1 MENSVGKLYIKK
13 RTASEWLV
21 AFIFF
26 LPFAQAFFAELVGL
40 PDSIKFLADVAL
52 VFLFVKIFLISGQV
66 QIGKQFYPFLV
77 LIGIFFAYVTITY
90 FFNYQSIFYYVW
102 GLRNSF
108 RFYLAFVAYVILL
121 KWDDV
126 QKWLKV
132 LDWLYVLNFFVLLIQ
147 FFMGYR
153 QDFLG
158 GIFGVQK
165 GCNGALLMFFV
176 VVVTKSILEF
186 MRNEG
191 STAKCLIFSF
201 MALLSSALAE
211 LKFFFIL
218 FIIIAIM
225 AAVMTKQSV
234 KKTLFFIIG
243 AIMIIIFSTILS
255 MMYDEFAGF
264 LSIGNLW
271 DALLNP
277 NYATKEDVGRLTAIP
292 IISDRFLTG
301 FFDKLIGMGLGNA
314 DSSSLAIF
322 NTPFFDAYNTIHYAF
337 FSYSFLYL
345 EIGILGLILYAT
357 FFIISFVVALR
368 LYTTKMANEMICQ
381 LTMIFSIMCIA
392 FMFYNIVLKSELAS
406 YLAFFVL
413 ALPLISAG
421 AAKPREEIKI

>member
-1 MENSVGKLYIKK
+1 MEKSIGKIYIKK
-13 RTASEWLV
+13 RPVSEWLV

-26 LPFAQAFFAELVGL
+26 LPIAQAFLAEFIGL
-40 PDSIKFLADVAL
+40 PDAIKFLADVAL
-52 VFLFVKIFLISGQV
+52 VFLLIKIFLISGEVQV
-66 QIGKQFYPFLV
+66 GKPFHPFLV
-77 LIGIFFAYVTITY
+77 LIGIFLAYTVITY
-90 FFNYQSIFYYVW
+90 FFNYQSIFYFVW
-102 GLRNSF
+102 GFRNCF
-108 RFYLAFVAYVILL
+108 RFYLAFIAYVLFV
-121 KWDDV
+121 KWEDA
-126 QKWLKV
+126 QRWLKI
-132 LDWLYVLNFFVLLIQ
+132 LDWLYVLNFFVLLAQ

-176 VVVTKSILEF
+176 VVITRSVLKF

-191 STAKCLIFSF
+191 STAKCIIFSF
-201 MALLSSALAE
+201 MGLLCAALAE
-211 LKFFFIL
+211 LKFFFVL
-218 FIIIAIM
+218 FIIIVIM
-225 AAVMTKQSV
+225 AAVMTKSSV
-234 KKTLFFIIG
+234 KKTLFFIVG
-243 AIMIIIFSTILS
+243 AVMIIIFSTVLS
-255 MMYDEFAGF
+255 VMYDEFAGF

-292 IISDRFLTG
+292 VISERFLTG

-322 NTPFFDAYNTIHYAF
+322 NTPFFDMYNSIHYAF

-345 EIGILGLILYAT
+345 ETGILGLILYAT
-357 FFIISFVVALR
+357 FFIISFVVALK
-368 LYTTKMANEMICQ
+368 LYKAKSADEMTCQ

-392 FMFYNIVLKSELAS
+392 FMFYNIALKSELAA

-413 ALPLISAG
+413 ALPLISEG
-421 AAKPREEIKI
+421 STRPREEVRI